1 MRQGALGDWLRP
13 VLALLLLLGLWE
25 LASDLL
31 RESYLPPPRTILPDA
46 AALLRSN
53 ELTPH
58 ILSSLNRLAW
68 GFALGVVVGIPLGL
82 VSGRDE
88 RVNAFVAPLLALFYP
103 IPKAALMPIF
113 LLWFGAGDVSKVAI
127 IFLSVTL
134 PLVYHAHQG
143 AKSIDEKLLWSA
155 AAMGTGRLKQLWAVI
170 LPASLPEVL
179 LGARVAIVIGVIVMV
194 SSEMIV
200 RQSGVGY
207 YIFNALDMAEYDV
220 TYAVIVVVAAMGYA
234 LDWLFERVR
243 RRLTFWAPER
253 RDAARSV

>member
-1 MRQGALGDWLRP
+1 MTARLLGALRP
-13 VLALLLLLGLWE
+13 LVALALLLALWQ
-25 LASDLL
+25 LAAILL
-31 RESYLPPPRTILPDA
+31 RESYLPPPSAILPEVER
-46 AALLRSN
+46 LIVSG

-58 ILSSLNRLAW
+58 ILSSLSRLAW
-68 GFALGVVVGIPLGL
+68 GFAIGVAIGIPLGL
-82 VSGRDE
+82 VSGRSE
-88 RVNAFVAPLLALFYP
+88 RVDEFVAPLLALFYP

-113 LLWFGAGDVSKVAI
+113 LLWFGAGDLSKIAI
-127 IFLSVTL
+127 IVLSVTL

-143 AKSIDEKLLWSA
+143 AKSVDEKLLWSA
-155 AAMGTGRLKQLWAVI
+155 AAMGTSRTRQLWTVI

-207 YIFNALDMAEYDV
+207 YIFNALDMAEYQL
-220 TYAVIVVVAAMGYA
+220 TYAVIVVVAALGYA
-234 LDWLFERVR
+234 LDWLFEGLR

-253 RDAARSV
+253 RDIGAPA